1 MKGSS
6 KAIWQFYCV
15 VLLLASAFAP
25 STSYWIR
32 RGLTKDYVR
41 IVNNLNNQQ
50 LQYQCKSKDDDFGL
64 RSLPPNGEYEWGFRV
79 NLWGSTLY
87 FCNFWYL
94 DNHAVFDVFR
104 DTIDFLYECGGA
116 HCIWKAKEDGIYLFH
131 IQTKEDKKM
140 HDWEKIKA

>member
-1 MKGSS
+1 MGKDG
-6 KAIWQFYCV
+6 C
-15 VLLLASAFAP
+15 
-25 STSYWIR
+25 STCSCSLGCGGY
-32 RGLTKDYVR
+32 TD
-41 IVNNLNNQQ
+41 
-50 LQYQCKSKDDDFGL
+50 KDDDFGL

-79 NLWGSTLY
+79 NFWGSTLY

-94 DNHAVFDVFR
+94 DNHGVFDVSR

-131 IQTKEDKKM
+131 IPTKEDKKL